1 MEKQNQ
7 QGKASGINEVS
18 EECEA
23 VNLSTDIVI
32 VGGGM
37 AGLAAACLMATSG
50 KKIIVLEKTL
60 PSGPD
65 TWGENF
71 DPRVSAITR
80 ASENILRQCGAWEFI
95 QMQRI
100 SPYTDMDVWDSDGT
114 GNIQFHAS
122 DVDVEYLGQIIENRI
137 TQYGLYLACQ
147 KHKNIEIKAVGLR
160 AIKPISK
167 MSGDAIDNASNDIRG
182 ESLWLIDL
190 ENDEQLVAALV
201 VGADGANSSVRTL
214 TGIATREWDYGHTAI
229 VTTVETEKPH
239 DGIARQPFLTS
250 GPLGFLPLRA
260 NQQDAQSCLSSIVWS
275 AKEDYAKTLMAMDEA
290 EFNQALTRAMEGRLG
305 NVIKSDTRFSFPLRQ
320 RHAVDYVLPGLA
332 LVADAAH
339 TLHPLAGQGI
349 NMGFLDVA
357 VLAEEVCSNV
367 VKDLHP
373 AETMGL
379 RRYQRRRKGHNLLMM
394 SAMEGFKRLF
404 GAEPMPVR
412 LLRNTGMGILNG
424 HYLAKGQ
431 ILQHAM
437 GFGGDLPAAARPY
450 LEVRAEVTVDVEL

>member
-1 MEKQNQ
+1 
-7 QGKASGINEVS
+7 
-18 EECEA
+18 
-23 VNLSTDIVI
+23 
-32 VGGGM
+32 M
-37 AGLAAACLMATSG
+37 AGLATACLMAASG

-65 TWGENF
+65 TWGDAF

-80 ASENILRQCGAWEFI
+80 ASENILRQCGAWDFI
-95 QMQRI
+95 QTQRI

-114 GNIQFHAS
+114 GNIQFHSS
-122 DVDVEYLGQIIENRI
+122 DADVEYLGHIIENRI

-147 KHKNIEIKAVGLR
+147 KHKNIEIKPIGLR
-160 AIKPISK
+160 GIKPHNSDTQTECLWRIEL
-167 MSGDAIDNASNDIRG
+167 
-182 ESLWLIDL
+182 ES
-190 ENDEQLVAALV
+190 DEQLMAALV

-214 TGIATREWDYGHTAI
+214 TGFATREWDYGHVAI

-239 DGIARQPFLTS
+239 EGIARQPFLTS

-260 NQQDAQSCLSSIVWS
+260 NPQDEQSCLSSIVWS
-275 AKEDYAKTLMAMDEA
+275 AKEDYTKTLMAMDEA

-320 RHAVDYVLPGLA
+320 RHAIDYVLPGLA

-367 VKDLHP
+367 AKDLHP
-373 AETMGL
+373 AEVMGL

-437 GFGGDLPAAARPY
+437 GFGGDLPAVAKPS
-450 LEVRAEVTVDVEL
+450 LEVAVDVAL

>member
-7 QGKASGINEVS
+7 QGKAS

-137 TQYGLYLACQ
+137 AQYGLYLACQ

-367 VKDLHP
+367 AKDLHP

-424 HYLAKGQ
+424 HYLAKGR

-450 LEVRAEVTVDVEL
+450 LEVSAEVTVDVEL

>member
-1 MEKQNQ
+1 MEKQNLK
-7 QGKASGINEVS
+7 GKAS
-18 EECEA
+18 EECEIA
-23 VNLSTDIVI
+23 NFSTDIVI

-37 AGLAAACLMATSG
+37 AGLATACLMAASG
-50 KKIIVLEKTL
+50 KKITVLEKKL

-65 TWGENF
+65 SWGDDF

-80 ASENILRQCGAWEFI
+80 ASENILRQCGAWNFI
-95 QMQRI
+95 QTQRI

-122 DVDVEYLGQIIENRI
+122 EADVEYLGHIIENRI
-137 TQYGLYLACQ
+137 TQYGLYLACLTYG
-147 KHKNIEIKAVGLR
+147 NIEIKAVGLR
-160 AIKPISK
+160 AIKPLNK
-167 MSGDAIDNASNDIRG
+167 TLGDVIDDTSNDRAN
-182 ESLWLIDL
+182 ESLWVIDL
-190 ENDEQLVAALV
+190 ESDEQLTAALV
-201 VGADGANSSVRTL
+201 VGADGANSSVRRL
-214 TGIATREWDYGHTAI
+214 TGLATREWDYGHTAI

-239 DGIARQPFLTS
+239 GGVARQPFLTS

-260 NQQDAQSCLSSIVWS
+260 NEQDDNSCLSSIVWS
-275 AKEDYAKTLMAMDEA
+275 SEESYTKTLMAMDEA

-367 VKDLHP
+367 AKDLHP

-394 SAMEGFKRLF
+394 GAMEGFKRLF
-404 GAEPMPVR
+404 GAKPMPVR

-424 HYLAKGQ
+424 HYLAKDQ

-437 GFGGDLPAAARPY
+437 GFGGDLPKAAK
-450 LEVRAEVTVDVEL
+450 LNLDIELK

>member
-1 MEKQNQ
+1 M
-7 QGKASGINEVS
+7 GS
-18 EECEA
+18 ERCIR
-23 VNLSTDIVI
+23 D
-32 VGGGM
+32 
-37 AGLAAACLMATSG
+37 
-50 KKIIVLEKTL
+50 
-60 PSGPD
+60 
-65 TWGENF
+65 
-71 DPRVSAITR
+71 ITR
-80 ASENILRQCGAWEFI
+80 ASENILRQCGAWDFI
-95 QMQRI
+95 QTQRI

-114 GNIQFHAS
+114 GNIQFHSRDA
-122 DVDVEYLGQIIENRI
+122 DVDYLGHIIENRI

-147 KHKNIEIKAVGLR
+147 KHKNIEIKSVGLR
-160 AIKPISK
+160 GIKPHN
-167 MSGDAIDNASNDIRG
+167 GDTQTECLWRIEL
-182 ESLWLIDL
+182 ES
-190 ENDEQLVAALV
+190 DEQLMAALV

-214 TGIATREWDYGHTAI
+214 TGFATREWDYGHIAI

-239 DGIARQPFLTS
+239 EGIARQPFLTS

-260 NQQDAQSCLSSIVWS
+260 NQQDESSCLSSIVWS
-275 AKEDYAKTLMAMDEA
+275 AEEDYTKTLMAMDEA

-367 VKDLHP
+367 AKDLHP

-404 GAEPMPVR
+404 GAKPMPVR

-437 GFGGDLPAAARPY
+437 GFSGDLPKAAKPNLD
-450 LEVRAEVTVDVEL
+450 LELK

>member
-1 MEKQNQ
+1 MN
-7 QGKASGINEVS
+7 
-18 EECEA
+18 EA

-37 AGLAAACLMATSG
+37 AGLATACLMAASD

-65 TWGENF
+65 SWGEDF

-80 ASENILRQCGAWEFI
+80 ASENILRQCGAWDFI
-95 QMQRI
+95 QTQRI

-122 DVDVEYLGQIIENRI
+122 EADVEYLGHIIENRI

-147 KHKNIEIKAVGLR
+147 QHNNIEIKSVGLR
-160 AIKPISK
+160 AIKSLNNAV
-167 MSGDAIDNASNDIRG
+167 GDDIGNGTRD
-182 ESLWLIDL
+182 EKLWLIDL
-190 ENDEQLVAALV
+190 ENDEQLMASLV

-214 TGIATREWDYGHTAI
+214 TGIKTREWDYGHTAI
-229 VTTVETEKPH
+229 VTTVMTEKPH

-260 NQQDAQSCLSSIVWS
+260 NQKDEQSCLSSIVWS
-275 AKEDYAKTLMAMDEA
+275 AEEAYTKTLMAMGEA

-305 NVIKSDTRFSFPLRQ
+305 NVVKSDTRFSFPLRQ
-320 RHAVDYVLPGLA
+320 RHAIDYVLPGLA

-367 VKDLHP
+367 AKDLHP

-437 GFGGDLPAAARPY
+437 GFGGDLPAVAKPSSKVRP
-450 LEVRAEVTVDVEL
+450 EVTVEAGL